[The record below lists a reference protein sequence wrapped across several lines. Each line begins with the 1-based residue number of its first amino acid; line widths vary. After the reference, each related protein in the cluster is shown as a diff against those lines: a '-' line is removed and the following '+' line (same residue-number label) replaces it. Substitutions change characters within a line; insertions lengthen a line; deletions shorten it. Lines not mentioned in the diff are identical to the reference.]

1 MLLSPLSAS
10 RMSDTPAVTLNAAAN
25 RFEIATPSG
34 KAVLKFEG
42 VGDTIDLQHTSV
54 PDALKG
60 GGYGSALARAALAHA
75 REKHLKVIPTCEFV
89 RAFMARHKE
98 YDDLRATKT

>member
-1 MLLSPLSAS
+1 MPDAPEVRLNREAS
-10 RMSDTPAVTLNAAAN
+10 
-25 RFEIATPSG
+25 RFEILTPEG
-34 KAVLKFEG
+34 KAVLKF
-42 VGDTIDLQHTSV
+42 VVDGDAIDLQHTSV

-75 REKHLKVIPTCEFV
+75 RENHLKVIPTCEFV